1 MMKASGG
8 KAVIDIY
15 EDIGSWGISSADFKR
30 ELRGYGKLSEIE
42 LSINSYGGVITD
54 GFAMYNDLKETGA
67 NITVTIKGIA
77 ASIASYLAMAGNY
90 IKSHENSF
98 LHIHNPSVWMIG
110 GSDDLRREADVM
122 DEMKDS
128 IIKAYMTHAKGLSYE
143 EISRMM
149 DETTYLNAKRAL
161 ELGFIDEILDP
172 IEIEEPETNTNIII
186 PENYKRLIFTNR
198 IQPVKPVNKG
208 GKMNCPICGKH
219 ELADGQEM
227 CFDCAVKKEREE
239 AKAAEKVR
247 IKNINAICRAS
258 NLSDDF
264 INYLVDSGKTVDQC
278 SSEIAEEIKKANDK
292 GFVNPERKLPEVI
305 KDESDKFREHAVNS
319 LSVVAGLEKDPQKIN
334 DMKKDQPIN
343 GLHSLM
349 RRSLALK
356 GVDTLSMNPDQ
367 LYRSTFTNMSTG
379 DIPAILADVANK
391 SLAAGYKT
399 YGPTFQAWCGTRTVS
414 DFKEVKIIKMSDF
427 SDIDDMPEGSR
438 FKLGK
443 FADKQ
448 ERASVSTKGKA
459 VVISREM
466 FINDDLDSITKGA
479 ALMSASMGRRL
490 NRDVY
495 STLTS
500 NNLDGP
506 AMLEVA
512 NMFADGNGNKA
523 TGAAAVGAPSV
534 ATIAATETL
543 LLTQKSPKPSKDS
556 PDVFLNVPARYLITG
571 TNNRVRVLQ
580 LLMTPYDVNSA
591 IPGVYNP
598 YANNI
603 IPVFDPYLQSLLTNA
618 EKEDGWYLA
627 ADPNVLESI
636 GVAYLNGYTT
646 PTIRSDYARA
656 DEALGLTYTIFFDYG
671 VYASD
676 YRGIAFNPAKETT
689 SAS

>member
-1 MMKASGG
+1 MISG
-8 KAVIDIY
+8 DIKK
-15 EDIGSWGISSADFKR
+15 DLDSFGDVN
-30 ELRGYGKLSEIE
+30 EIHYQ
-42 LSINSYGGVITD
+42 INSYGGYVSE
-54 GFAMYNDLKETGA
+54 GFTIADDLTNTGA
-67 NITVTIKGIA
+67 KLISEGMGIA
-77 ASIASYLAMAGNY
+77 ASIAAYLLIIPDKNKGGEVWA
-90 IKSHENSF
+90 HENTIIMF
-98 LHIHNPSVWMIG
+98 HNPSCYAWG
-110 GSDDLRREADVM
+110 ESKLLRAEADALEKIE
-122 DEMKDS
+122 DILINTIMKR
-128 IIKAYMTHAKGLSYE
+128 IKGLTKE
-143 EISRMM
+143 EVRQKVA
-149 DETTYLNAKRAL
+149 DTWYLTAKEAKAL
-161 ELGFIDEILDP
+161 GLVDKVLEK
-172 IEIEEPETNTNIII
+172 IEVEEPKTDLKMII
-186 PENYKRLIFTNR
+186 PENFKRIAFTNN
-198 IQPVKPVNKG
+198 IHAEPKSANKG
-208 GKMNCPICGKH
+208 VDMPKCKCGK
-219 ELADGQEM
+219 EIAEGQEM
-227 CFDCAVKKEREE
+227 CFECAVKKEKEE
-239 AKAAEKVR
+239 AKAAEKNR
-247 IKNINAICRAS
+247 IQNINAICRAS

-292 GFVNPERKLPEVI
+292 GFVNPESKLPEVI

-334 DMKKDQPIN
+334 DIKKDQPIN

-448 ERASVSTKGKA
+448 EKASVSTKGKA

-523 TGAAAVGAPSV
+523 TGAAVGAPSV
-534 ATIAATETL
+534 TTIAATETL

-571 TNNRVRVLQ
+571 TNNRVGVLQ
-580 LLMTPYDVNSA
+580 LLMTPYDVNSN

-618 EKEDGWYLA
+618 GMDDGWYLA

-646 PTIRSDYARA
+646 PTIRSDFARA

-676 YRGIAFNPAKETT
+676 YRGIAFNPYNATT
-689 SAS
+689 SAG